1 MYLRF
6 VKSSVAAL
14 MMCALAV
21 SCGNKDN
28 GPLLKGH
35 IEGLGEKSQA
45 YLSYS
50 FDGDS
55 QSNVYDKLELDSL
68 GNFEFKPELP
78 EGFDFM
84 EVQIG
89 IDGATYGAYVERDAT
104 TEMNIVITGPE
115 EYATVTFAGDN
126 ADVSN
131 AVNVAAQAYDFM
143 RYFSMDEEEAKT
155 YEEYRA
161 LLDSENNRVVKA
173 LEGVKDAGKKDY
185 YTKLFDL
192 QYMSE
197 KMRLLGNKLY
207 SEGYTTS
214 SFMTNPDY
222 KAMYDRIDITDP
234 MMVKANLTGLWVNF
248 NEPYYLDWE
257 NPDVDS
263 LIMNLTFI
271 DEAVKEPANRRSAL
285 QSAPFF
291 YLEKLKPSKA
301 DAAKYMEAYSRVA
314 ADYPDI
320 VERYQSVA
328 DGIVELEEGT
338 PMPYYPVVTDT
349 EGNEVNLK
357 DLLGKV
363 TYIDIWATWCGPCCR
378 EIPFLDEVVKRFK
391 GNDDIQFISISVDD
405 DRQAW
410 LDKLAKDKPEW
421 AQYQLTGDE
430 NRKFMTSMGIQGIP
444 RFILLDAE
452 GRFIQNDAVRP
463 SSDNID
469 AVLNEAIKK

>member
-1 MYLRF
+1 MIG
-6 VKSSVAAL
+6 
-14 MMCALAV
+14 ALAV
-21 SCGNKDN
+21 SCGDKEAA
-28 GPLLKGH
+28 PLLKGH
-35 IEGLGEKSQA
+35 IEGLGEKSKA

-55 QSNVYDKLELDSL
+55 QSNVYDKLELDSM

-84 EVQIG
+84 EVQLG
-89 IDGATYGAYVERDAT
+89 IDGCTYGAYVEKDAT
-104 TEMNIVITGPE
+104 TEMNIVITNPE

-143 RYFSMDEEEAKT
+143 RYFSMDEEDAKT
-155 YEEYRA
+155 YEEYRS
-161 LLDSENNRVVKA
+161 LLDSENNRVAKA
-173 LEGVKDAGKKDY
+173 LEGISDSAKKEY
-185 YTKLFDL
+185 YTRLFDL

-197 KMRLLGNKLY
+197 TMRLLAGKLY
-207 SEGYTTS
+207 EEGVPS
-214 SFMTNPDY
+214 DSIPSNPEY
-222 KAMYDRIDITDP
+222 KALYDRIDITDP
-234 MMVKANLTGLWVNF
+234 MMVKANLTQVWVNR
-248 NEPYYLDWE
+248 NQPYNLNWE

-285 QSAPFF
+285 HSAPFF
-291 YLEKLKPSKA
+291 YLEKLKPTKA
-301 DAAKYMEAYSRVA
+301 EAAKYMEAYSRVA

-320 VERYQSVA
+320 VERYQSIA

-349 EGNEVNLK
+349 EGKEVNLK

-363 TYIDIWATWCGPCCR
+363 TYIDIWATWCGTCCR
-378 EIPFLDEVVKRFK
+378 EIPYLDEVVKRFK
-391 GNDDIQFISISVDD
+391 GRDDIQFISISVDD

-430 NRKFMTSMGIQGIP
+430 NKKFMTAMGIQGIP

-463 SSDNID
+463 SSDKID
-469 AVLNEAIKK
+469 SVLNEAIKK